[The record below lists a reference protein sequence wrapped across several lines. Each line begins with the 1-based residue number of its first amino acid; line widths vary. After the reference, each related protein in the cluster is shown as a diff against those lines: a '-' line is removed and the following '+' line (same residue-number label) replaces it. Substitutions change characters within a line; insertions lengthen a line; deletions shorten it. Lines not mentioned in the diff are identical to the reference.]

1 MTRTQDNGMQG
12 ALEEHAER
20 IAFLERRLNA
30 AHSARDRV
38 HDLMKVVTSVGRDLD
53 LEQVLRHV
61 VKAATTLV
69 RARYGALGV
78 IGPDQ
83 AKLVQF
89 LTVGMDDE
97 DVASLG
103 PAPSGRG
110 VLGELIAHPAPL
122 RLSKLSEH
130 ASSYGFPAGHP
141 PMDSFVG
148 VPIRIRGHVF
158 GNLYLTGKLG
168 GARFDAEDES
178 ILTTL
183 AVAAGVAID
192 NARLYERSQQRE
204 LWVQATA
211 EVTHS
216 LLSGSPRGVVLALI
230 ADRARAISGADLVV
244 VALPTARR
252 DSFVVELASG
262 LESDAF
268 QGPRA
273 AMTGGLV
280 GAAFTRAVAVTS
292 EDAEALRFEAD
303 PAWPAGLGPAVA
315 VPIGTGDGVRGVL
328 LLVRAEGGEPFTA
341 EETGPALG
349 FAGTAAVA
357 MELAERRRDAEQMV
371 LLEERDRIARDL
383 HDLAIQRLFATG
395 MTLQSAGRFIDHSE
409 ASERVER
416 AVDDLDETIKI
427 IRSTIFGLRS
437 DVSGDGERLRART
450 VRAVAGAAAALG
462 FSPSLRKEGLL
473 DTQVSRSVADH
484 VLAVLGESLAN
495 VARHARATRV
505 DVILRTDGRQVALT
519 VSDNGVGLGT
529 AGRRSGLRN
538 LTDRAEECG
547 GTMELSSRDG
557 GGTLLVWRVPALG
570 VGAGD
575 PSRPPS
581 EGGST

>member
-1 MTRTQDNGMQG
+1 MSHAQDSCPQDD
-12 ALEEHAER
+12 LEECAKR
-20 IAFLERRLNA
+20 LALLQRRLDA
-30 AHSARDRV
+30 AHSTRDRV
-38 HDLMKVVTSVGRDLD
+38 HDLMEVVTSVGRDLD

-61 VKAATTLV
+61 VAAATTLV

-78 IGPDQ
+78 IGPDHE
-83 AKLVQF
+83 KLVQF
-89 LTVGMDDE
+89 LTVGMDDG
-97 DVASLG
+97 DVAAIGSS
-103 PAPSGRG
+103 PSGHG
-110 VLGELIAHPAPL
+110 ILGELIARPEPL
-122 RLSKLSEH
+122 RLAKLSEH
-130 ASSYGFPAGHP
+130 ESSYGFPAGHP
-141 PMDSFVG
+141 PMDSFLG
-148 VPIRIRGHVF
+148 VPIRIGGQVF
-158 GNLYLTGKLG
+158 GNLYLTEKLD
-168 GARFDAEDES
+168 GAQFDAEDES

-216 LLSGSPRGVVLALI
+216 LLSGSPRGAVLALI
-230 ADRARAISGADLVV
+230 ADRAREISGADLVV
-244 VALPTARR
+244 VALPTPER
-252 DSFVVELASG
+252 DSFVVEVASG
-262 LESDAF
+262 LEAEAF
-268 QGPRA
+268 QSSRPVVS
-273 AMTGGLV
+273 GGLI
-280 GAAFTRAVAVTS
+280 GAAFARAAAVTS
-292 EDAEALRFEAD
+292 EDADTVRLAAD
-303 PAWPAGLGPAVA
+303 PAWPAALGPAVA
-315 VPIGTGDGVRGVL
+315 VPIGNGIGVRGVL
-328 LLVRAEGGEPFTA
+328 LLVRAEGREPFTA
-341 EETGPALG
+341 EVSSPVVG

-395 MTLQSAGRFIDHSE
+395 MTLQSAGRFIDHRE

-437 DVSGDGERLRART
+437 DVSGTGESLRSRT
-450 VRAVAGAAAALG
+450 VRAVADAAAALG

-505 DVILRTDGRQVALT
+505 DVILQTDGRQVALT
-519 VSDNGVGLGT
+519 VIDNGVGIGAGT
-529 AGRRSGLRN
+529 RRSGVRN

-547 GTMELSSRDG
+547 GTLELSSPKE
-557 GGTLLVWRVPALG
+557 GGTCLVWRVPAMG
-570 VGAGD
+570 
-575 PSRPPS
+575 R
-581 EGGST
+581 

>member
-1 MTRTQDNGMQG
+1 MK
-12 ALEEHAER
+12 ECAER
-20 IAFLERRLNA
+20 LTLLQRRLDA
-30 AHSARDRV
+30 AHSTRDRV
-38 HDLMKVVTSVGRDLD
+38 QDLMEVVMSVGRDLD

-78 IGPDQ
+78 IGPDHE
-83 AKLVQF
+83 KLVQF

-97 DVASLG
+97 DVASIG
-103 PAPSGRG
+103 GSPSGHG
-110 VLGELIAHPAPL
+110 ILGELIAHPEPL
-122 RLSKLSEH
+122 RLANLSEH
-130 ASSYGFPAGHP
+130 ESSYGFPAGHP
-141 PMDSFVG
+141 PMDSFLG
-148 VPIRIRGHVF
+148 VPIRIRDQVF
-158 GNLYLTGKLG
+158 GNLYLTEKLG
-168 GARFDAEDES
+168 GAQFDAEDES

-204 LWVQATA
+204 LWVRATA

-216 LLSGSPRGVVLALI
+216 LLSGSPRGAVLALI
-230 ADRARAISGADLVV
+230 ADRAREIAGADLVV
-244 VALPTARR
+244 VALPTAER

-262 LESDAF
+262 VEAETFRDPCPALTD
-268 QGPRA
+268 
-273 AMTGGLV
+273 GLI
-280 GAAFTRAVAVTS
+280 GAAFARALAVTS
-292 EDAEALRFEAD
+292 EDADVLRLAAD

-315 VPIGTGDGVRGVL
+315 VPIGTGTGVRGVL
-328 LLVRAEGGEPFTA
+328 LLVRAEGSDPFTA
-341 EETGPALG
+341 EETSPVLG

-357 MELAERRRDAEQMV
+357 MELAERRSDAEQMV

-395 MTLQSAGRFIDHSE
+395 MTLQSAGRFIDHPE

-416 AVDDLDETIKI
+416 AVDDLDDTIKI

-437 DVSGDGERLRART
+437 DVTGGGESLRART
-450 VRAVAGAAAALG
+450 VRAVADAAAALD

-473 DTQVSRSVADH
+473 DSQVSQPVADH

-505 DVILRTDGRQVALT
+505 DVILQTDGRQVVLT
-519 VSDNGVGLGT
+519 VADNGVGIG
-529 AGRRSGLRN
+529 AGSRRSGLRN

-547 GTMELSSRDG
+547 GAMELSSPEG

-570 VGAGD
+570 RQG
-575 PSRPPS
+575 PETLPPP
-581 EGGST
+581 TL

>member
-1 MTRTQDNGMQG
+1 MTHAQDNCMQG
-12 ALEEHAER
+12 AHEECAER
-20 IAFLERRLNA
+20 LALFQRRLNA
-30 AHSARDRV
+30 AHSTRDRV
-38 HDLMKVVTSVGRDLD
+38 HDLMEVVMSVGRDLD

-78 IGPDQ
+78 IGPDH

-97 DVASLG
+97 DVASIG

-110 VLGELIAHPAPL
+110 VLGELIAHPEPL
-122 RLSKLSEH
+122 RLPKLSEH
-130 ASSYGFPAGHP
+130 ESSYGFPAGHP

-148 VPIRIRGHVF
+148 VPIRIRGQVF
-158 GNLYLTGKLG
+158 GNLYLTEKLG
-168 GARFDAEDES
+168 GAQFDAEDES

-192 NARLYERSQQRE
+192 NARLYESSQQRE

-216 LLSGSPRGVVLALI
+216 LLSGSPRGAVLALI
-230 ADRARAISGADLVV
+230 ADRAREISGANLVV
-244 VALPTARR
+244 VALPTADRN
-252 DSFVVELASG
+252 SFVVELASG
-262 LESDAF
+262 LEADTF
-268 QGPRA
+268 QGPRP

-280 GAAFTRAVAVTS
+280 GAAFARAVAVTS
-292 EDAEALRFEAD
+292 EDAHDPGFAAD

-315 VPIGTGDGVRGVL
+315 VPIGTGAGVRGVL
-328 LLVRAEGGEPFTA
+328 LLVRAEGCEPFTP

-357 MELAERRRDAEQMV
+357 MELAERRSDAEQMV

-395 MTLQSAGRFIDHSE
+395 MTLQSAGRFIDHPE

-437 DVSGDGERLRART
+437 DVSGDGDGLRART

-473 DTQVSRSVADH
+473 DTQVSRSIADQ

-495 VARHARATRV
+495 VARHACATRV
-505 DVILRTDGRQVALT
+505 DVILQTDGREVVLT
-519 VSDNGVGLGT
+519 VTDNGVGLG
-529 AGRRSGLRN
+529 AGSRRSGLRN
-538 LTDRAEECG
+538 LSDRAEQCG
-547 GTMELSSRDG
+547 GTMELSSPQG
-557 GGTLLVWRVPALG
+557 GGTLLVWRAPA
-570 VGAGD
+570 AG
-575 PSRPPS
+575 
-581 EGGST
+581 